1 MQVRCQRLVL
11 LAQLLQLLLNALL
24 VCQLLLRL
32 LQCGHRLAVRLLHSA
47 ELLLCQRQLGALR
60 LHQSQQAGSAY
71 PLTRRGGT
79 RRLCARGRRRERV
92 GGTHA

>member
-11 LAQLLQLLLNALL
+11 LTQLLQLLLNALL

-60 LHQSQQAGSAY
+60 LHQSQQAGRTH
-71 PLTRRGGT
+71 PLAGQLRARERGG
-79 RRLCARGRRRERV
+79 RPIKR
-92 GGTHA
+92 THAGIG